1 MGSEGK
7 ALEGPRAGPQM
18 PHGAR
23 DRLPLPELVVAGSV
37 SLACLLAI
45 WLRTSKLL
53 PSNSWWSFP
62 ADHHVYLYMAQ
73 HPVGQFRVA
82 PWSWRLLEPW
92 MVQVSRLPAQVGFE
106 VVTFASLWFTGVA
119 LYAVC
124 RRLNFSL
131 RLSAYG
137 MVLFFGLSY
146 AVKFNVYDFW
156 LTDPLAFLFTSLS
169 ILAALDRRRLL
180 FAVCLAAGVLAKESV
195 IFVAPLYFSLN
206 VRTRAD
212 KRLLVES
219 ALLAVPAVLAL
230 TAVRLFIPALNADA
244 AYVASLPRLVA
255 ADARSVPDYSPLQVF
270 RTVMVYR
277 SSHWTSTLAEVVSAF
292 GVLFPALLVFGGR
305 KARQLAVRFSPFL
318 LLVLAQLV
326 LASNT
331 QRLVVLAFP
340 AVVVFALCGVERL
353 VTLGV
358 PEWLLWI
365 APLGLVILNVASAT
379 EISPSAIWQL
389 TLVATVTA
397 LGLGRVCALRGT
409 EASGVR

>member
-1 MGSEGK
+1 MGSDGK
-7 ALEGPRAGPQM
+7 ALEGLRAAPQM
-18 PHGAR
+18 PRGAR

-37 SLACLLAI
+37 GLACLLAI

-92 MVQVSRLPAQVGFE
+92 MVQASRLPAQVGFE
-106 VVTFASLWFTGVA
+106 VVTFASLWLTGVA

-124 RRLNFSL
+124 RRLNFSV

-137 MVLFFGLSY
+137 VVLFFGLSY

-156 LTDPLAFLFTSLS
+156 LTDPLAFLFTSLGV
-169 ILAALDRRRLL
+169 LAALDRRRLL
-180 FAVCLAAGVLAKESV
+180 FAACLAAGVLAKESV

-219 ALLAVPAVLAL
+219 ALLAVPAVLLL
-230 TAVRLFIPALNADA
+230 TAVRVFIPALNADA

-255 ADARSVPDYSPLQVF
+255 ADARSVPDYSLLHAF
-270 RTVMVYR
+270 RTVMEYR
-277 SSHWTSTLAEVVSAF
+277 TSHWTSTLAKAASAY
-292 GVLFPALLVFGGR
+292 GVLLPALLVFGGR

-318 LLVLAQLV
+318 LLVLAQL
-326 LASNT
+326 AFAYNT
-331 QRLVVLAFP
+331 QRLVVFAFP
-340 AVVVFALCGVERL
+340 VVVACALCGVERL
-353 VTLGV
+353 VTQGV
-358 PEWLLWI
+358 PEWLLWV
-365 APLGLVILNVASAT
+365 APLGIVTLNAASAT

-389 TLVATVTA
+389 ILVAALTA
-397 LGLGRVCALRGT
+397 LGFWRVSVLRGPG
-409 EASGVR
+409 SRQI